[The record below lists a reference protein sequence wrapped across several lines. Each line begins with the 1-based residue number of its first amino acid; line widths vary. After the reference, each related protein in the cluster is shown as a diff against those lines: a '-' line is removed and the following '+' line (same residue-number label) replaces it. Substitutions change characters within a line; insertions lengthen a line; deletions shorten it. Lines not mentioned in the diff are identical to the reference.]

1 MKIRRTTLLRAM
13 SLLLIGLLTITFSFG
28 AAAFESS
35 AASGTVEKRFNEVR
49 KDFPNNSRIKKSI
62 TISTV
67 VNDGGWETLE
77 TVKNGGC
84 NALVTYVTMKIFH
97 EPYIPGAVSYKKVG
111 KTTKGSNKTALKK
124 LFRKAKK
131 GDVIRFH
138 TSTED
143 LHFAIFMGMTSKGI
157 KVYEGNYGSK
167 HQVKYNHLW
176 TWSDMASSRRTGAKC
191 KITVYRSRNYS
202 KVNSGK
208 AARNLK
214 KGAVFK
220 HKGITYK
227 VTKTGI
233 RKGTVKVVSKDAD
246 AETTPKAIGINYET
260 SKRLIK
266 FGKCD
271 DDTYA
276 IEKGE
281 NLKIRSYKKN
291 KGRYY
296 DEQYFVVK

>member
-1 MKIRRTTLLRAM
+1 MSCKLKRGI
-13 SLLLIGLLTITFSFG
+13 SLLLIGLLTITFYFG
-28 AAAFESS
+28 SATVESS
-35 AASGTVEKRFNEVR
+35 AASGTVGKRINEVR
-49 KDFPNNSRIKKSI
+49 KDFPNNSRIKQSI
-62 TISTV
+62 KISTV
-67 VNDGGWETLE
+67 VNDGGWETVE

-84 NALVTYVTMKIFH
+84 NALVAYVTMKVFH

-111 KTTKGSNKTALKK
+111 KTTKGSNTAALKK

-143 LHFAIFMGMTSKGI
+143 LHLAIFMGMTSKGV

-176 TWSDMASSRRTGAKC
+176 TWSDLASSRMTGAKC
-191 KITVYRSRNYS
+191 KVTVYRYRNYS

-208 AARNLK
+208 AACNLK

-227 VTKTGI
+227 VTKGGI
-233 RKGTVKVVSKDAD
+233 RNATVKVVSKDAN
-246 AETTPKAIGINYET
+246 AEATPKAIGINYET
-260 SKRLIK
+260 SSRLIK
-266 FGKCD
+266 LGRSD
-271 DDTYA
+271 WDTEA
-276 IEKGE
+276 TDIGE
-281 NLKIRSYKKN
+281 RLKIRSYKKN

-296 DEQYFVVK
+296 DEQYFVVKS